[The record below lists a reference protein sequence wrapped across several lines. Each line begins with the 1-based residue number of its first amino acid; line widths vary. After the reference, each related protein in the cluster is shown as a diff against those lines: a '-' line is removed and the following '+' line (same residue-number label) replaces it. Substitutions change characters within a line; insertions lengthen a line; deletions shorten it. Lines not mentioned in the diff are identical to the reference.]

1 MALGYAEFGGV
12 RLKADPSFVMRLG
25 TSELAQRLMHRGCD
39 PDEAM
44 VFARQRERHMRS
56 ILEWL
61 R

>member
-1 MALGYAEFGGV
+1 
-12 RLKADPSFVMRLG
+12 MRLG